1 MLFSKPGEYE
11 ACGIFTID
19 HFFILIIS
27 IIGIILALRKSRK
40 MNKEQIKSTIISTTI
55 LLWILEIIKIIFN
68 FIIGNIKSPNNYI
81 PLYFCSLIL
90 YAGLFSGF
98 GKGKLKHVG
107 DVFIETGGIVA
118 GICFLIFPIT
128 SLTIY
133 PVFHFISIQSFILH
147 SCMVYLGLLVNIR
160 KYVVIKKQDF
170 KYYFALIVIISIIAY
185 IFNCIFDSNLMF
197 ISKNYPGTPI
207 ETIYNLTGNAYTF
220 VAIIAQA
227 TIPFYLILFI
237 KKMLNTTVKQ
247 EK

>member
-11 ACGIFTID
+11 ACGIFTAD
-19 HFFILIIS
+19 HFFLLIIS
-27 IIGIILALRKSRK
+27 IIGIIIALRKSRK

-68 FIIGNIKSPNNYI
+68 S
-81 PLYFCSLIL
+81 LYFCSLIL

-107 DVFIETGGIVA
+107 DVFIATGGIVA
-118 GICFLIFPIT
+118 GVCFLLFPIT

-170 KYYFALIVIISIIAY
+170 KYYFALIVIISILAY

-237 KKMLNTTVKQ
+237 KKLQFTY
-247 EK
+247 